1 MSKSCPRPPA
11 YNSKPMI
18 DVTFTY
24 GDLEYFLLILVR
36 VSAFVFVAP
45 FFSARGIPA
54 RYKVAFSLF
63 IAIVLYD
70 VAPRAGLNYSTVYGY
85 AFIVIK
91 EVLTGAILAFA
102 ALICMQIGSFAGQII
117 DMMTGLSMVSIMD
130 PATNTNV
137 TITGALYQQML
148 MIMLIISGMYRYLI
162 KALADSFTIIPVNGA
177 VFQMHFLLRTM
188 LEFMKDYMVIGFRI
202 TLPVFIVSFTMNIVL
217 GILAKV
223 SPQLNMFAVGMQLK
237 ILVGLGILFLTS
249 SMLSIAS
256 DFVFDQMKILIQEF
270 AYGLT
275 P

>member
-1 MSKSCPRPPA
+1 
-11 YNSKPMI
+11 
-18 DVTFTY
+18 
-24 GDLEYFLLILVR
+24 
-36 VSAFVFVAP
+36 
-45 FFSARGIPA
+45 
-54 RYKVAFSLF
+54 
-63 IAIVLYD
+63 
-70 VAPRAGLNYSTVYGY
+70 
-85 AFIVIK
+85 
-91 EVLTGAILAFA
+91 
-102 ALICMQIGSFAGQII
+102 
-117 DMMTGLSMVSIMD
+117 MMTGLSMVSIMD

-177 VFQMHFLLRTM
+177 NFQLHFLLRTM

>member
-1 MSKSCPRPPA
+1 MV
-11 YNSKPMI
+11 
-18 DVTFTY
+18 DFTFTY

-45 FFSARGIPA
+45 FFSAKGIPS
-54 RYKVAFSLF
+54 RYKVGFSIF
-63 IAIVLYD
+63 IAFILFD
-70 VAPRAGLNYSTVYGY
+70 VAPRASLVYSTVYGY
-85 AFIVIK
+85 ALIVMRELI
-91 EVLTGAILAFA
+91 TGIILAFA
-102 ALICMQIGSFAGQII
+102 SQICMQIGAFAGQII

-130 PATNTNV
+130 PSTNMNV
-137 TITGALYQQML
+137 TITGALYQQLL
-148 MIMLIISGMYRYLI
+148 MIMLIISGMYRYLVR
-162 KALADSFTIIPVNGA
+162 ALADSFTIIPVNGA
-177 VFQMHFLLRTM
+177 VPQTNFLLKTI

-202 TLPVFIVSFTMNIVL
+202 TLPVFIVAFTMNMVL

-249 SMLSIAS
+249 SLLSSAS
-256 DFVFDQMKILIQEF
+256 EFVFDQMKILVQEF

>member
-1 MSKSCPRPPA
+1 
-11 YNSKPMI
+11 
-18 DVTFTY
+18 
-24 GDLEYFLLILVR
+24 
-36 VSAFVFVAP
+36 
-45 FFSARGIPA
+45 
-54 RYKVAFSLF
+54 
-63 IAIVLYD
+63 
-70 VAPRAGLNYSTVYGY
+70 
-85 AFIVIK
+85 
-91 EVLTGAILAFA
+91 
-102 ALICMQIGSFAGQII
+102 
-117 DMMTGLSMVSIMD
+117 
-130 PATNTNV
+130 
-137 TITGALYQQML
+137 
-148 MIMLIISGMYRYLI
+148 
-162 KALADSFTIIPVNGA
+162 
-177 VFQMHFLLRTM
+177 MHFLLRTM

>member
-1 MSKSCPRPPA
+1 
-11 YNSKPMI
+11 MI
-18 DVTFTY
+18 DVSFSY

-54 RYKVAFSLF
+54 RYKVGFSLF
-63 IAIVLYD
+63 IAIVLFD
-70 VAPRAGLNYSTVYGY
+70 VAPRAELNYTTVYGY

-91 EVLTGAILAFA
+91 ELFTGVILAFG
-102 ALICMQIGSFAGQII
+102 ALICMQIGSFSGQII
-117 DMMTGLSMVSIMD
+117 DMMTGLSMVSVMD
-130 PATNTNV
+130 PSTNMNV

-148 MIMLIISGMYRYLI
+148 MVMLIISGMYRYLI
-162 KALADSFTIIPVNGA
+162 KALADSFTLIPINGA
-177 VFQMHFLLRTM
+177 LFQSHFLLKAMT
-188 LEFMKDYMVIGFRI
+188 EFMKDYMVIGFRI
-202 TLPVFIVSFTMNIVL
+202 TLPVFIVAFTMNIVL

-249 SMLSIAS
+249 SLMSAAS
-256 DFVFDQMKILIQEF
+256 EFVFDQMKILIQEF

>member
-1 MSKSCPRPPA
+1 
-11 YNSKPMI
+11 
-18 DVTFTY
+18 
-24 GDLEYFLLILVR
+24 
-36 VSAFVFVAP
+36 
-45 FFSARGIPA
+45 
-54 RYKVAFSLF
+54 
-63 IAIVLYD
+63 
-70 VAPRAGLNYSTVYGY
+70 
-85 AFIVIK
+85 
-91 EVLTGAILAFA
+91 
-102 ALICMQIGSFAGQII
+102 MQIGSFAGQII

-177 VFQMHFLLRTM
+177 DFQMQFLLRTM

>member
-1 MSKSCPRPPA
+1 
-11 YNSKPMI
+11 
-18 DVTFTY
+18 
-24 GDLEYFLLILVR
+24 
-36 VSAFVFVAP
+36 
-45 FFSARGIPA
+45 
-54 RYKVAFSLF
+54 
-63 IAIVLYD
+63 
-70 VAPRAGLNYSTVYGY
+70 
-85 AFIVIK
+85 
-91 EVLTGAILAFA
+91 
-102 ALICMQIGSFAGQII
+102 
-117 DMMTGLSMVSIMD
+117 MVSIMD